1 MCLLLFMQGQLFKH
15 TRKHAPP
22 PSPRA
27 ERRARAWAGASP
39 KEKDAW
45 RRRVQWAMR
54 TVEVRTEMERIAK
67 RGWRTITASERAAL
81 CARISAAALARF
93 GV

>member
-1 MCLLLFMQGQLFKH
+1 M
-15 TRKHAPP
+15 A
-22 PSPRA
+22 SPRA
-27 ERRARAWAGASP
+27 ERRARVWARASP

-54 TVEVRTEMERIAK
+54 TVEVRTEMDAIAK
-67 RGWRTITASERAAL
+67 RGWKTIRASERAAL